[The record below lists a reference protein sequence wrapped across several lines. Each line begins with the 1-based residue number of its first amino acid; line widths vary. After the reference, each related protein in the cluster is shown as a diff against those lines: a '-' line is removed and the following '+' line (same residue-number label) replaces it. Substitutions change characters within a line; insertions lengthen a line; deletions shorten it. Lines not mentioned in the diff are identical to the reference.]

1 MQNFDD
7 VTLVAQRFD
16 TYLEC
21 FSVVPLFFCQAMI
34 RSSSTQL
41 HCTIFHGTYLV
52 WIGSDAIISTGV
64 GINFILIFLFIN
76 VKSSSLSLL
85 LHSIDFPH
93 LFLEACDIWF
103 HCLSIPF
110 FFAKLSHN
118 LTSQNEI
125 QPILKSKVWW
135 PHLRGLSLKVSFFFD
150 LKNNGRSKRNFKN
163 DNKDFRKR
171 PTGLF

>member
-1 MQNFDD
+1 MSENLVIAKAREQAVSLSEFFFGVHNLEILEVMQNFDD

-93 LFLEACDIWF
+93 LLLEACDI
-103 HCLSIPF
+103 
-110 FFAKLSHN
+110 
-118 LTSQNEI
+118 
-125 QPILKSKVWW
+125 
-135 PHLRGLSLKVSFFFD
+135 
-150 LKNNGRSKRNFKN
+150 
-163 DNKDFRKR
+163 
-171 PTGLF
+171 